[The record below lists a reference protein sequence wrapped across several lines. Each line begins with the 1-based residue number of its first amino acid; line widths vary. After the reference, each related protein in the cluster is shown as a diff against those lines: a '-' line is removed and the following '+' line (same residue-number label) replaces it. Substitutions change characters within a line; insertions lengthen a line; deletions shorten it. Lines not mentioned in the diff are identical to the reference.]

1 MIGQLEL
8 QTRLNDIIS
17 RNKFPRFTILTGPYG
32 SGKKLMADKIA
43 KQLSRYVINVDCK
56 VDSIREMITQ
66 VYKLLEPTVY
76 IIADADNMSENAKNA
91 ILKITEEPPNMAYII
106 MTLIDENNT
115 LPTIRSRGTVYKM
128 NPYSKYELEQYTRLN
143 NIDLSKKD
151 INSVLDVCSTP
162 GQINKLISVGLSAFN
177 DFVDLV
183 FTNINLVSGSNAFKI
198 GDKLAFKDE
207 DFKYPLDLFWI
218 AFSKKC
224 LHEFE
229 NNPIKYAHGIRVT
242 SKYLQQLRTVNLNKQ
257 YCFDM
262 WLLDI
267 REEWLNY
274 ADNM

>member
-8 QTRLNDIIS
+8 QTRVNDIIS

-56 VDSIREMITQ
+56 VDSIRQMITQ
-66 VYKLLEPTVY
+66 VYKVLEPTVY

-162 GQINKLISVGLSAFN
+162 GQINKLI
-177 DFVDLV
+177 
-183 FTNINLVSGSNAFKI
+183 
-198 GDKLAFKDE
+198 
-207 DFKYPLDLFWI
+207 
-218 AFSKKC
+218 
-224 LHEFE
+224 
-229 NNPIKYAHGIRVT
+229 
-242 SKYLQQLRTVNLNKQ
+242 
-257 YCFDM
+257 
-262 WLLDI
+262 
-267 REEWLNY
+267 
-274 ADNM
+274 